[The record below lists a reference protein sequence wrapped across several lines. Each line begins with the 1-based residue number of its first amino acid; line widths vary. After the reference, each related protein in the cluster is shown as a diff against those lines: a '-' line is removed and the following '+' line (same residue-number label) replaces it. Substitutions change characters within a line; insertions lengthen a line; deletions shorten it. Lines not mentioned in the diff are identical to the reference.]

1 MIPPSTTSHLI
12 GGGYRLIVTLCIF
25 LRPSPHLCRVE
36 IDFQQWFDQT
46 VTSSPV
52 TRTPV
57 VLEFHDAAVDPL
69 WSGLNLQVR
78 RGEFIAVLGPNG
90 VGKSTLLH
98 TILGT
103 RKLSG
108 GTVDAT
114 SRVGFIPQQQ
124 MFPADLPVRGR
135 DLVSLACAHGITHRR
150 PPKGHVDELLARVG
164 ATHFA
169 DQRVG
174 LLSGGQQQLIRQAQA
189 LAATPELMLADE
201 PLLSLD
207 IARERDT
214 VERLANLDAAV
225 LCVTHSIN
233 PFLSVVDR
241 VLYLGPEGHVIGTV
255 EEVMRSEV
263 LSELYGTH
271 VDVVEANGRM
281 VVL

>member
-1 MIPPSTTSHLI
+1 M
-12 GGGYRLIVTLCIF
+12 
-25 LRPSPHLCRVE
+25 
-36 IDFQQWFDQT
+36 
-46 VTSSPV
+46 TSSASPAAN
-52 TRTPV
+52 PV
-57 VLEFHDAAVDPL
+57 VLEFTGAAVDPL
-69 WSGLNLQVR
+69 WSGLDLEVR

-90 VGKSTLLH
+90 VGKSTLLR

-103 RKLSG
+103 RKLTT
-108 GTVDAT
+108 GTVRTAG
-114 SRVGFIPQQQ
+114 RVGFIPQQH

-150 PPKGHVDELLARVG
+150 PPAGKVDELLERVG
-164 ATHFA
+164 ASHFA

-189 LAATPELMLADE
+189 LASEPELMLADE

-207 IARERDT
+207 LARERET
-214 VERLANLDAAV
+214 VSRLDSLGAAV

-233 PFLSVVDR
+233 PFLAVVDR
-241 VLYLGPEGHVIGTV
+241 VLYLGPEGHVVGTV
-255 EEVMRSEV
+255 DEVMRSDV

>member
-1 MIPPSTTSHLI
+1 M
-12 GGGYRLIVTLCIF
+12 
-25 LRPSPHLCRVE
+25 
-36 IDFQQWFDQT
+36 
-46 VTSSPV
+46 
-52 TRTPV
+52 
-57 VLEFHDAAVDPL
+57 VLQLSGAAVDPL
-69 WSGLNLQVR
+69 WADLNLGLR
-78 RGEFIAVLGPNG
+78 RGEFVAVLGPNG

-98 TILGT
+98 TIMGT
-103 RKLSG
+103 RKLTSG
-108 GTVDAT
+108 SVEVTD
-114 SRVGFIPQQQ
+114 RLGFIPQQH

-135 DLVSLACAHGITHRR
+135 DLVSLACAHGITRRR
-150 PPKGHVDELLARVG
+150 PPKGQVDNLLERVG

-189 LAATPELMLADE
+189 LAGDPELMLADE

-207 IARERDT
+207 PARERDT
-214 VERLANLDAAV
+214 VDRLASLDVAV

-241 VLYLGPEGHVIGTV
+241 VLYLGPEGHVVGEV
-255 EEVMRSEV
+255 GEVMRSDV
-263 LSELYGTH
+263 LSDLYGTH